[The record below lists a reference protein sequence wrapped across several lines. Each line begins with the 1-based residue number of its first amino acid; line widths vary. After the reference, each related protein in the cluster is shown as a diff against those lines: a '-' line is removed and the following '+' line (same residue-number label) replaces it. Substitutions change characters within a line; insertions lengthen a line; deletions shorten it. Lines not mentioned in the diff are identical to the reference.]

1 MRSRHT
7 TEQTERGDVTMDFQ
21 EAAAIVTADQN
32 QNDWGDE
39 SPMTQAEAVE
49 HVRNIMTLEDVV
61 DYGDENTE
69 AYRLVL
75 STSQLPE

>member
-1 MRSRHT
+1 
-7 TEQTERGDVTMDFQ
+7 MDFH

-32 QNDWGDE
+32 RNDWGDE
-39 SPMTQAEAVE
+39 PPMTTVEAVE
-49 HVRNIMTLEDVV
+49 HVRNIMTLVDVV
-61 DYGDENTE
+61 DYGDENSE

>member
-1 MRSRHT
+1 
-7 TEQTERGDVTMDFQ
+7 MDFQ

-39 SPMTQAEAVE
+39 PPMTQAEAIE

-61 DYGDENTE
+61 DYGDENT
-69 AYRLVL
+69 
-75 STSQLPE
+75 